1 MKQPPRKPSADPY
14 RKARFRE
21 EARGIVFKD
30 RDDRKYGRG
39 VDTAGAIARALE
51 RAYRQGFAD
60 AQDDPVPKTSV
71 QPRPDGPL
79 DWALIPPR
87 PRSAFWS
94 CCLFTFG
101 RRGDKLRAGH
111 LEPAA
116 TERGTRGWRLVL
128 DDLDLKKVIG
138 AKSITPLVR
147 LGLLEPDSVSPGH
160 LMVSARGRATWD
172 HFLQAGGQFPE
183 DDVPPMTAPADP
195 GTVH

>member
-1 MKQPPRKPSADPY
+1 MSQPPRKPSFDPY

-30 RDDRKYGRG
+30 RYDRKYGRA

-60 AQDDPVPKTSV
+60 AQDGPAPKTLAE
-71 QPRPDGPL
+71 PRSNGPL

-87 PRSAFWS
+87 PRNAFWS

-101 RRGDKLRAGH
+101 RQGDKLRPGH
-111 LEPAA
+111 LEPAVS
-116 TERGTRGWRLVL
+116 ERGTQGWRLVV
-128 DDLDLKKVIG
+128 DGFERDKAIG
-138 AKSITPLVR
+138 AKSIAPLVR
-147 LGLLEPDSVSPGH
+147 LGLLEPDPTAPGH
-160 LMVSARGRATWD
+160 LTVSARGRATWD

-183 DDVPPMTAPADP
+183 DDVPSLIATSDP
-195 GTVH
+195 DTVH